1 VCIATAEARGRM
13 ATAVA
18 NNLVRRMLNSM
29 DGCKLVLTT
38 RFFFP
43 TQVPSS
49 IDINIYRQRQWD
61 IRTCARS
68 SLDPGMQVPPFI
80 FQCQRQPCIDFSQSG
95 REGSA
100 SEAQHD

>member
-1 VCIATAEARGRM
+1 VYSYSRSKREDGHSCGKQPCETHAEQYGW
-13 ATAVA
+13 
-18 NNLVRRMLNSM
+18 LQISLDNS
-29 DGCKLVLTT
+29 L
-38 RFFFP
+38 FFP

-100 SEAQHD
+100 SEAQHN